1 MDYGL
6 NYELDT
12 KTFILTAILSA
23 LIFSSNDYQYLIASC
38 PNTVQNVGLPSGEE
52 INNLELESE
61 EKGKWKNKEVL

>member
-12 KTFILTAILSA
+12 KTFILSA